1 VIRLADAKFL
11 QQVLELPGGKNR
23 HVARKRLLM
32 IEVILVGGKD
42 LRREVQAAVSSVLH
56 E

>member
-1 VIRLADAKFL
+1 MIRLADAKFL
-11 QQVLELPGGKNR
+11 QQVLELPGSKNR

-32 IEVILVGGKD
+32 VEVILVGRKD
-42 LRREVQAAVSSVLH
+42 HRREVEAAVSSGLH